1 MINVQ
6 IKLIAL
12 VFDQQYARYKI
23 LSIKP
28 DILELPAFMVEA
40 NSDIDKILEHT
51 LSLYNQNDSRFH
63 NFKLTDI
70 SIKESLEIYYMTFI
84 TYETTIKNGFLLD
97 LSTANNL
104 PTNAQNV
111 ISLL

>member
-12 VFDQQYARYKI
+12 VFDHKHGRYKI
-23 LSIKP
+23 LSLKS
-28 DILELPAFMVEA
+28 DILELPSMIVEA
-40 NSDIDKILEHT
+40 NTNIDETLEYT
-51 LSLYNQNDSRFH
+51 LALHNRQEPRLH

-70 SIKESLEIYYMTFI
+70 SLKDNLEIYYMTFI